1 MMTRLRTAAQAAL
14 LCGAALVA
22 AAATAQEKEATAMR
36 LKYAGSYESD
46 QFLKEPVVRAELQR
60 LLGPE
65 LRHLQQNLNVAG
77 AIDLVGGVLSFSGN
91 APHKGTEEEAV
102 VCVVPPGQMVE
113 AAIFSR
119 GAVTV
124 FTKAAQYDHTTL
136 CIKDWITLANSRHA
150 DRMKQPRNVRVLN
163 PR

>member
-1 MMTRLRTAAQAAL
+1 MKIRLLTAARAAL
-14 LCGAALVA
+14 LCGAAFVA
-22 AAATAQEKEATAMR
+22 SAPMAQEKEATAMR
-36 LKYAGSYESD
+36 VKYAGSYESD
-46 QFLKEPVVRAELQR
+46 QFLKEPVVRGELQR

-124 FTKAAQYDHTTL
+124 FTKAARYDETTL

-150 DRMKQPRNVRVLN
+150 DRMKQPRNVRVVN